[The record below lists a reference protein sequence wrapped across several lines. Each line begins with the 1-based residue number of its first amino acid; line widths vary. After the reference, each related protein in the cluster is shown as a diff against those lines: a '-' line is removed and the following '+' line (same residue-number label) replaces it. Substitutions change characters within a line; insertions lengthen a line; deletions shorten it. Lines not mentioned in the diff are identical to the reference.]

1 MSDKYLEGKI
11 RQTLDSFVRERNE
24 ALWSMDA
31 TKIKAFLRKWG
42 GTIPKDNRVFW
53 FSVCKAVL
61 DINDTPEDVKATA
74 RQMLENL
81 GMSEEIQ

>member
-11 RQTLDSFVRERNE
+11 RQSIASFVRERNE

-31 TKIKAFLRKWG
+31 TKIKAFARKWG

-53 FSVCKAVL
+53 GGVCKAVL
-61 DINDTPEDVKATA
+61 NITDTPEDVKATA
-74 RQMLENL
+74 RQMLKNL
-81 GMSEEIQ
+81 GMSEEIR